1 MSYCSTTKFQAKQW
15 EMWIQEFLVML
26 FIVKFDVIFSG
37 VKKFL
42 FIDWSKLSFN
52 CSVSWR
58 KIIFGI
64 GNKILVQSCSVL
76 YNAVR
81 SLKFDG
87 WHFTHLWKSLAWPHH
102 FTKSG
107 GLDPWNSL
115 APPIFIEVLVPSQK
129 SEQSCVCEL
138 GIFILPHSTILVLDF
153 GTFTTVW
160 NFCSFYWS
168 LLYKILVHTLYNNP
182 YK

>member
-1 MSYCSTTKFQAKQW
+1 MRNVDSGISGY
-15 EMWIQEFLVML
+15 VV
-26 FIVKFDVIFSG
+26 IVKFDVIFSG

-52 CSVSWR
+52 CFVSWR

-64 GNKILVQSCSVL
+64 GNKILVQSCSIL

-87 WHFTHLWKSLAWPHH
+87 WHFTHLWKALAWPHH

-138 GIFILPHSTILVLDF
+138 GIFILSLSTILVLDF

-160 NFCSFYWS
+160 NFFHFID
-168 LLYKILVHTLYNNP
+168 LYYIRFWYIFCTITHTN
-182 YK
+182 KTIFCII